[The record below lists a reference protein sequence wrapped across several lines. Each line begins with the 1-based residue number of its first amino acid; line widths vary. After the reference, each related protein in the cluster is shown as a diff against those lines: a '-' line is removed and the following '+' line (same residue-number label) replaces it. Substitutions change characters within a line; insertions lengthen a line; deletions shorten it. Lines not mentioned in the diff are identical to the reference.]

1 MENVTLS
8 QNNNINLSTKIN
20 HHINGNEESLE
31 VIKTKGIIKK
41 FKKHSRIYSDE
52 CLGFLYLI
60 KGKIRFFLQSL
71 NAKEITFFSINK
83 DESYILSTKCMN
95 DYFQSDVMLEFIDD
109 SEVFIIP
116 NAIFEKL
123 CQNNEKIL
131 QFNIA
136 LISRRL
142 KQSINTIDDITF
154 KSLKNRVIKYLKEN
168 AKDDAITISQEN
180 LANHIGS
187 AREAVSRILKEL
199 KNEGL
204 ICTDRTQ
211 IILNQNIYNYTMN

>member
-1 MENVTLS
+1 
-8 QNNNINLSTKIN
+8 
-20 HHINGNEESLE
+20 
-31 VIKTKGIIKK
+31 
-41 FKKHSRIYSDE
+41 
-52 CLGFLYLI
+52 
-60 KGKIRFFLQSL
+60 
-71 NAKEITFFSINK
+71 
-83 DESYILSTKCMN
+83 
-95 DYFQSDVMLEFIDD
+95 MLEFIDD

-211 IILNQNIYNYTMN
+211 IILNQNIYNYTIN

>member
-1 MENVTLS
+1 
-8 QNNNINLSTKIN
+8 
-20 HHINGNEESLE
+20 
-31 VIKTKGIIKK
+31 
-41 FKKHSRIYSDE
+41 
-52 CLGFLYLI
+52 
-60 KGKIRFFLQSL
+60 
-71 NAKEITFFSINK
+71 
-83 DESYILSTKCMN
+83 
-95 DYFQSDVMLEFIDD
+95 MLEFIDD

-187 AREAVSRILKEL
+187 VREAVSRILKEL

>member
-1 MENVTLS
+1 
-8 QNNNINLSTKIN
+8 
-20 HHINGNEESLE
+20 
-31 VIKTKGIIKK
+31 
-41 FKKHSRIYSDE
+41 
-52 CLGFLYLI
+52 
-60 KGKIRFFLQSL
+60 
-71 NAKEITFFSINK
+71 
-83 DESYILSTKCMN
+83 
-95 DYFQSDVMLEFIDD
+95 MLEFIDD

-199 KNEGL
+199 KNEDL

>member
-1 MENVTLS
+1 
-8 QNNNINLSTKIN
+8 
-20 HHINGNEESLE
+20 
-31 VIKTKGIIKK
+31 
-41 FKKHSRIYSDE
+41 
-52 CLGFLYLI
+52 
-60 KGKIRFFLQSL
+60 
-71 NAKEITFFSINK
+71 
-83 DESYILSTKCMN
+83 
-95 DYFQSDVMLEFIDD
+95 MLEFIDD

>member
-1 MENVTLS
+1 MKS
-8 QNNNINLSTKIN
+8 
-20 HHINGNEESLE
+20 
-31 VIKTKGIIKK
+31 
-41 FKKHSRIYSDE
+41 
-52 CLGFLYLI
+52 C
-60 KGKIRFFLQSL
+60 
-71 NAKEITFFSINK
+71 
-83 DESYILSTKCMN
+83 ILSTKCMN

-123 CQNNEKIL
+123 CQNNDKIL

-154 KSLKNRVIKYLKEN
+154 KNLKNRVIKYLKEN

>member
-1 MENVTLS
+1 
-8 QNNNINLSTKIN
+8 
-20 HHINGNEESLE
+20 
-31 VIKTKGIIKK
+31 
-41 FKKHSRIYSDE
+41 
-52 CLGFLYLI
+52 
-60 KGKIRFFLQSL
+60 
-71 NAKEITFFSINK
+71 
-83 DESYILSTKCMN
+83 MN

>member
-1 MENVTLS
+1 
-8 QNNNINLSTKIN
+8 
-20 HHINGNEESLE
+20 
-31 VIKTKGIIKK
+31 
-41 FKKHSRIYSDE
+41 
-52 CLGFLYLI
+52 
-60 KGKIRFFLQSL
+60 
-71 NAKEITFFSINK
+71 
-83 DESYILSTKCMN
+83 MN

-116 NAIFEKL
+116 NAFEKL

>member
-1 MENVTLS
+1 MKS
-8 QNNNINLSTKIN
+8 
-20 HHINGNEESLE
+20 
-31 VIKTKGIIKK
+31 
-41 FKKHSRIYSDE
+41 
-52 CLGFLYLI
+52 C
-60 KGKIRFFLQSL
+60 
-71 NAKEITFFSINK
+71 
-83 DESYILSTKCMN
+83 ILSTKCMN

>member
-1 MENVTLS
+1 MKS
-8 QNNNINLSTKIN
+8 
-20 HHINGNEESLE
+20 
-31 VIKTKGIIKK
+31 
-41 FKKHSRIYSDE
+41 
-52 CLGFLYLI
+52 C
-60 KGKIRFFLQSL
+60 
-71 NAKEITFFSINK
+71 
-83 DESYILSTKCMN
+83 ILSTKCMN

-204 ICTDRTQ
+204 ICTDRMQ

>member
-1 MENVTLS
+1 
-8 QNNNINLSTKIN
+8 
-20 HHINGNEESLE
+20 
-31 VIKTKGIIKK
+31 
-41 FKKHSRIYSDE
+41 
-52 CLGFLYLI
+52 
-60 KGKIRFFLQSL
+60 
-71 NAKEITFFSINK
+71 
-83 DESYILSTKCMN
+83 
-95 DYFQSDVMLEFIDD
+95 MLEFIDD

-123 CQNNEKIL
+123 CQNNDKIL

-211 IILNQNIYNYTMN
+211 IILNQNIYNYTIN

>member
-1 MENVTLS
+1 MKS
-8 QNNNINLSTKIN
+8 
-20 HHINGNEESLE
+20 
-31 VIKTKGIIKK
+31 
-41 FKKHSRIYSDE
+41 
-52 CLGFLYLI
+52 C
-60 KGKIRFFLQSL
+60 
-71 NAKEITFFSINK
+71 
-83 DESYILSTKCMN
+83 ILSTKCMN

-180 LANHIGS
+180 LTNHIGS

>member
-1 MENVTLS
+1 
-8 QNNNINLSTKIN
+8 
-20 HHINGNEESLE
+20 
-31 VIKTKGIIKK
+31 
-41 FKKHSRIYSDE
+41 
-52 CLGFLYLI
+52 
-60 KGKIRFFLQSL
+60 
-71 NAKEITFFSINK
+71 
-83 DESYILSTKCMN
+83 
-95 DYFQSDVMLEFIDD
+95 MLEFIDD

-154 KSLKNRVIKYLKEN
+154 KNLKNRVIKYLKEN

>member
-1 MENVTLS
+1 MKS
-8 QNNNINLSTKIN
+8 
-20 HHINGNEESLE
+20 
-31 VIKTKGIIKK
+31 
-41 FKKHSRIYSDE
+41 
-52 CLGFLYLI
+52 C
-60 KGKIRFFLQSL
+60 
-71 NAKEITFFSINK
+71 
-83 DESYILSTKCMN
+83 ILSTKCMN

-154 KSLKNRVIKYLKEN
+154 KNLKNRVIKYLKEN

>member
-1 MENVTLS
+1 
-8 QNNNINLSTKIN
+8 
-20 HHINGNEESLE
+20 
-31 VIKTKGIIKK
+31 
-41 FKKHSRIYSDE
+41 
-52 CLGFLYLI
+52 
-60 KGKIRFFLQSL
+60 
-71 NAKEITFFSINK
+71 
-83 DESYILSTKCMN
+83 
-95 DYFQSDVMLEFIDD
+95 MLEFIDD

-123 CQNNEKIL
+123 CQNNDKIL